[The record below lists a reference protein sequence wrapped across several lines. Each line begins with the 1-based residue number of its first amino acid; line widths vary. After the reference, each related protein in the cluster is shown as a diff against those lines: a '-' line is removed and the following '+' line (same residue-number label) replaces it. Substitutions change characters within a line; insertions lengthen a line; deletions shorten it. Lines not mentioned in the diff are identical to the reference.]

1 MKINH
6 LAFYRLE
13 RELHYCKWVVDR
25 PIGPGGLRMRLKWL
39 LLLLPIFLCAALP
52 AQADLLPPQAGQDYV
67 WVNGSYSSVSNG
79 FAIGPYG
86 GSLNGS
92 PSQFYCVDFKDEIS
106 GNTGWYAN
114 ATGLTSSSGYG
125 QTLEKNGT
133 TYLQMAWLITQMTG
147 TSNKTLQAQYQWSIW
162 YLSLGSILNSFDNP
176 YGTDAYWAQQ
186 ASKAVQGG
194 FSVSGWSILT
204 PTGGYGQEFILPGPG
219 AATPEPTTFVLLSAG
234 LVALLALGRRK

>member
-1 MKINH
+1 
-6 LAFYRLE
+6 
-13 RELHYCKWVVDR
+13 
-25 PIGPGGLRMRLKWL
+25 MRLKWL
-39 LLLLPIFLCAALP
+39 LLLLPTFLCAALP
-52 AQADLLPPQAGQDYV
+52 AKADQNYV

-92 PSQFYCVDFKDEIS
+92 PSQFYCVDFKDQIS

-114 ATGLTSSSGYG
+114 VTGLTSSSGYG

-133 TYLQMAWLITQMTG
+133 TYLKMAWLISQMMG

-162 YLSLGSILNSFDNP
+162 YLSLGSILNSVDNP

-186 ASKAVQGG
+186 AGNAVQGG
-194 FSVSGWSILT
+194 FSVSGWAILT
-204 PTGGYGQEFILPGPG
+204 PTGSYGQEFILPGPG
-219 AATPEPTTFVLLSAG
+219 AAAPEPATFVLLSAG
-234 LVALLALGRRK
+234 LVALLALGRKK

>member
-1 MKINH
+1 
-6 LAFYRLE
+6 
-13 RELHYCKWVVDR
+13 
-25 PIGPGGLRMRLKWL
+25 MRLKWL
-39 LLLLPIFLCAALP
+39 LLLLPIFLCAAPP
-52 AQADLLPPQAGQDYV
+52 AKADQNYV

-86 GSLNGS
+86 GSVNGS

-114 ATGLTSSSGYG
+114 VTGLTNSSGYG

-133 TYLQMAWLITQMTG
+133 TYLKMAWLITQMMG

-162 YLSLGSILNSFDNP
+162 YLSLGSILNSVDNP

-186 ASKAVQGG
+186 AGNAVQGG
-194 FSVSGWSILT
+194 FSVSGWAILT
-204 PTGGYGQEFILPGPG
+204 PTGSYGQEFILPGPG
-219 AATPEPTTFVLLSAG
+219 AATPEPATFVLLSAG
-234 LVALLALGRRK
+234 LVALLALGRKK